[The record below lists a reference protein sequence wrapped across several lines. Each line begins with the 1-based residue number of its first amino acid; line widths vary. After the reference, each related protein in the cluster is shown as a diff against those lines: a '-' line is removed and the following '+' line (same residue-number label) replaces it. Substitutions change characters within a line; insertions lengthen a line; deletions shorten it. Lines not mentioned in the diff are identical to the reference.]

1 MVTLDQT
8 EITLLALWEHRGTKA
23 RVTVKKSNILLSNLS
38 FLSERERER
47 CQVGQTRSEMVD
59 QVPAG
64 SH

>member
-8 EITLLALWEHRGTKA
+8 KITLLALWEHRGTKA

-38 FLSERERER
+38 FLSERER

>member
-8 EITLLALWEHRGTKA
+8 QITLLALWEHRGTKA

-38 FLSERERER
+38 FLSERER

>member
-38 FLSERERER
+38 FLSERER